1 MHIILLNSKIIIFN
15 FQLVKK
21 LIINKPFRTS
31 KNGIDTGI
39 FKKFGGTGNNRG
51 RDDKRIMRIKIESK

>member
-1 MHIILLNSKIIIFN
+1 MHIILLKSKIIIFN
-15 FQLVKK
+15 FQLAKAN
-21 LIINKPFRTS
+21 NKPFRTS